1 MQRPCRN
8 RRTAFALLTCL
19 AANGCGPPEPSPR
32 SVPAATLPAEVQRG
46 AGAQAVEHWAEAAAE
61 SVAELQGASLL
72 RAGNAIAIALPHDGF
87 APRLLTGA
95 MLSGRSAIEREGM
108 SVVVGSGFASETRSL
123 QPLGLLQADGV
134 IVSPLAAHGYT
145 RIVGFRDDRLAV
157 IRRGTY
163 HRGLFEFAIQ
173 VGPGVVEGGALAI
186 RPRER
191 NLPAYFRAFVATCA
205 EAHLA
210 GITTAPAHLYDLGR
224 DLMALSERMGLNCAE
239 VANLAGDREA
249 LLGIRGTRAQ
259 FFAGHADTAK
269 AALIGFR
276 RARQA
281 DASPSSQA
289 PRQE

>member
-1 MQRPCRN
+1 M
-8 RRTAFALLTCL
+8 A
-19 AANGCGPPEPSPR
+19 
-32 SVPAATLPAEVQRG
+32 
-46 AGAQAVEHWAEAAAE
+46 HWAEAAAE
-61 SVAELQGASLL
+61 SVAALQGASLHQ
-72 RAGNAIAIALPHDGF
+72 AGNAIAIALPHDGF
-87 APRLLTGA
+87 APRLLTGT
-95 MLSGRSAIEREGM
+95 MLSGRGAIEREGM
-108 SVVVGSGFASETRSL
+108 SVVVGSGFVSEIRSL

-145 RIVGFRDDRLAV
+145 RIVGFRNDGLAV
-157 IRRGTY
+157 ISRGAY

-205 EAHLA
+205 QAHLA
-210 GITTAPAHLYDLGR
+210 GITTAPTHLFDLGR
-224 DLMALSERMGLNCAE
+224 DLLALSEQIGLNCAE

-249 LLGIRGTRAQ
+249 LLGIRGAGVK

-276 RARQA
+276 RRAG
-281 DASPSSQA
+281 AS